1 MKISL
6 HWPLPFL
13 DPLLEPLTSSD
24 QSGKARATTVL
35 SHMEGRRD
43 ATQQESRTAARTG
56 SADKLYLINS
66 VCFCFILHL
75 HSIGRGLYSN
85 ALEGTW
91 DCDPNMRGSAWVHS
105 EAQLSSAPAVW
116 TTQQNWLT
124 CVMGVR
130 TLSNTP
136 TLILHLVVVF
146 FFFFFNPLLR
156 FWWGS
161 CFFHTVKLR
170 GSIVNKL
177 LRTLNIANQSLN
189 ILLPLIL
196 AIRPQY

>member
-6 HWPLPFL
+6 HRPRPFW

-24 QSGKARATTVL
+24 QSGKARAMTVL

-43 ATQQESRTAARTG
+43 ATQQESRTAAGTG
-56 SADKLYLINS
+56 SSDKLYLINS

-105 EAQLSSAPAVW
+105 EAQLSSAPAVC

-124 CVMGVR
+124 CVMGIR
-130 TLSNTP
+130 TLSNTQ
-136 TLILHLVVVF
+136 TLILHLVVVVFLSSF
-146 FFFFFNPLLR
+146 FFFFLTPF
-156 FWWGS
+156 
-161 CFFHTVKLR
+161 
-170 GSIVNKL
+170 
-177 LRTLNIANQSLN
+177 
-189 ILLPLIL
+189 
-196 AIRPQY
+196 